1 MSCQDVRPTPHF
13 FSSLSE
19 QRKRDAEWKN
29 IVDLSGLGA
38 TGALGGAGLEA
49 VREAAVDVA
58 EGAHAAGAGG
68 LAALGLLTPVDC
80 CIRKF
85 RVSRCI
91 IWSRSNPPQVC
102 SEFQPQL
109 LS

>member
-13 FSSLSE
+13 FSNLSE
-19 QRKRDAEWKN
+19 QRKRDAEWEN
-29 IVDLSGLGA
+29 IVDLGALLGA
-38 TGALGGAGLEA
+38 TGALGGTGLEA

-68 LAALGLLTPVDC
+68 LAALGLLRPVVC

-85 RVSRCI
+85 RVSR
-91 IWSRSNPPQVC
+91 
-102 SEFQPQL
+102 
-109 LS
+109 